1 MRTSQKKL
9 ALQLKYNLKLIFV
22 EVYLEPCQTSR
33 MENVAKIVSNFQP
46 LTILESFKFQFRC
59 LTGV

>member
-22 EVYLEPCQTSR
+22 EVYLEPCQTSL
-33 MENVAKIVSNFQP
+33 MKNVAKIVSNFQS
-46 LTILESFKFQFRC
+46 LTIFAKSFN
-59 LTGV
+59 LDI

>member
-22 EVYLEPCQTSR
+22 EVYFEPCQISL
-33 MENVAKIVSNFQP
+33 MENVAKIVSNFQS
-46 LTILESFKFQFRC
+46 LTIFAKSFN
-59 LTGV
+59 LDI